1 MDTLQS
7 MIMVVN
13 PAGAA
18 ADNLKELIEFMD
30 APDVRTA
37 TPSKWR
43 EQLGDSRLEAVF
55 VGPDLTDKD
64 IRSLVGDIGK
74 LDPNIPIV
82 MISQRKG
89 T

>member
-1 MDTLQS
+1 MHNMDSL
-7 MIMVVN
+7 IMVVN

-18 ADNLKELIEFMD
+18 AENIKELIEFMD
-30 APDVRTA
+30 EPDVRTA
-37 TPSKWR
+37 TPSRWR

-55 VGPDLTDKD
+55 VGPDLSSKD
-64 IRSLVGDIGK
+64 VHDLVDDIGK

-82 MISQRKG
+82 MISESKD